1 MTYLVFAH
9 RADSTTRPAN
19 RWLESVAHTKREAEI
34 NIALLKNNPVS
45 PLHPY
50 AYEIVAVR
58 HDGEFHLDVIQKSED
73 GK

>member
-1 MTYLVFAH
+1 MIYLIFAH
-9 RADSTTRPAN
+9 RIDSTSRPAH
-19 RWLESVAHTKREAEI
+19 RWLEGVADTKQQAKI
-34 NIALLKNNPVS
+34 NIGLLQKNYANRQ
-45 PLHPY
+45 PY